1 MRRIALLST
10 AVLLAACSPEF
21 TPPASPA
28 GLVAK
33 ANGTATASVDLCL
46 TLLHNN
52 DGESKIV
59 NVGPGLEAYGG
70 IARFA
75 TIVQRERAAANGRG
89 ATTPC
94 GSTGARGSLLVS
106 SGDNYLAGSQL
117 NASLQGP
124 IFYDA
129 VGLDLI
135 GYDALAIG
143 NHEFDFGPDV
153 FARFVNSFTRTRPPF
168 ISANLDVSAD
178 PTLAVLAASSRIVP
192 SAAFALPQR
201 TRLTDYSTIVTVAQ
215 RKVGII
221 GATTP
226 LLPAISSPG
235 RVVAQL
241 NVAGLVNAEV
251 DRLLTAGVTRI
262 IFISHLQSLQED
274 LALVPQLRGV
284 DVVVTGGG
292 EELLGPVGGLYLPG
306 DVPSGNYPRV
316 ATDVNGRTVR
326 LITTRGDYAYL
337 GRLVV
342 GFDAAGEI
350 VHVAT
355 QSGPIRVSSVAPDAV
370 AENPAVKA
378 LVTDPVAAYDAAS
391 AARIVAS
398 SLVPLDGIRNNVR
411 TAETNLG
418 NLTADALLW
427 QSRQRAVIVGAPL
440 PQVGLQNAGGIR
452 NGTLLPVGN
461 ISEKNT
467 FDILPFSNFVSI
479 VPNIP
484 ATQFKEI
491 LENAVSRVSF
501 IDGRFLQVAG
511 FTFEW
516 QVSGTPQIVTNAG
529 LVTTPGTRIRTVT
542 LNDGTVLV
550 QNGAV
555 VSGASPVDIA
565 TIDFL
570 AKGGDQSPY
579 RGAPF
584 TSIGIVYQ
592 LGLQNYLTA
601 PTSIGGLGGTV
612 TSTQYPAGGSG
623 RITRI
628 P

>member
-1 MRRIALLST
+1 MLVSA
-10 AVLLAACSPEF
+10 AVLLAACSSDL

-33 ANGTATASVDLCL
+33 ANGITTPAVDLCL
-46 TLLHNN
+46 TILHNN

-59 NVGPGLEAYGG
+59 NVGPGLESFGG

-89 ATTPC
+89 VTTPC
-94 GSTGARGSLLVS
+94 GATGARGSLLVS

-117 NASLQGP
+117 NASLTGP

-129 VGLDLI
+129 VALDII

-153 FARFVNSFTRTRPPF
+153 FARFVNSFTRTQPPF

-178 PTLAVLAASSRIVP
+178 PSLAPLAASGRIVP
-192 SAAFALPQR
+192 SAAFVLPQR
-201 TRLTDYSTIVTVAQ
+201 TRLTDYSAIVTVSQ

-235 RVVAQL
+235 RVVAQP
-241 NVAGLVNAEV
+241 NVAGIVNAEV
-251 DRLLTAGVTRI
+251 DRLIAAGVSRI

-306 DVPSGNYPRV
+306 DVRSGDYPRL

-326 LITTRGDYAYL
+326 LVTTRGDYAYL

-350 VHVAT
+350 VHVGP

-370 AENPAVKA
+370 AENPTVKA
-378 LVTDPVAAYDAAS
+378 LVTDPVKAYDAAS
-391 AARIVAS
+391 AARIVATS
-398 SLVPLDGIRNNVR
+398 GVPLDGVRNNVR
-411 TAETNLG
+411 SVETNLG
-418 NLTADALLW
+418 NLVADALLW
-427 QSRQRAVIVGAPL
+427 QAQQRAGIVAAPQ
-440 PQVGLQNAGGIR
+440 PNVGLQNGGGIR
-452 NGTLLPVGN
+452 NGSVLPVGS

-467 FDILPFSNFVSI
+467 FDIFPFANFVSI
-479 VPNIP
+479 VPNIQ
-484 ATQFKEI
+484 AAQFKEL
-491 LENAVSRVSF
+491 LENAVSRVEF
-501 IDGRFLQVAG
+501 LDGRFLQVAG

-516 QVSGTPQIVTNAG
+516 QSTGQTAQIVTIAG
-529 LVTTPGTRIRTVT
+529 VVTTPGTRVRQVK

-550 QNGAV
+550 DNGAV
-555 VSGASPVDIA
+555 VPGAPSVNIA

-570 AKGGDQSPY
+570 ANGGDQSPY
-579 RGAPF
+579 RRASY
-584 TSIGIVYQ
+584 TSVGIVYQ
-592 LGLQNYLTA
+592 LALQNYLTA
-601 PTSIGGLGGTV
+601 STSIGGLGGTV
-612 TSTQYPAGGSG
+612 TAAQYPAGGSG
-623 RITRI
+623 RIKRL